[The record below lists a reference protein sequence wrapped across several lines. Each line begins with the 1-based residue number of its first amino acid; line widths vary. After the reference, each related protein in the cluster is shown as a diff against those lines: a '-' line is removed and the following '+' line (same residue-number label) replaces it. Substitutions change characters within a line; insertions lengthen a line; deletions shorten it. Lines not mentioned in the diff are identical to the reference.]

1 MGALEASRDMETRQV
16 ASRAVPVPGPMV
28 EQGVRA
34 AMVVPGTRAAMVDQ
48 RSRAAMVDQG
58 SRAAMADPG
67 FPWAMAGCPP
77 QKKLLGKSTTSGGHS
92 GGAGSGGLPDW
103 SGLCGLPDRGGLCG
117 RWTGSCPDT
126 SQTQVD
132 PLAPTQS
139 CRVWEVYGV
148 MKIGPEPEQMID
160 GRIIQCYPRGEL
172 AEFPGILVEGEISAR

>member
-77 QKKLLGKSTTSGGHS
+77 QKKLLGKSTTSE
-92 GGAGSGGLPDW
+92 GALGR
-103 SGLCGLPDRGGLCG
+103 SGL
-117 RWTGSCPDT
+117 WW
-126 SQTQVD
+126 
-132 PLAPTQS
+132 AP
-139 CRVWEVYGV
+139 
-148 MKIGPEPEQMID
+148 
-160 GRIIQCYPRGEL
+160 
-172 AEFPGILVEGEISAR
+172 